1 MRSTRAYAFA
11 LAVAVALLGG
21 TAMWWHSARPRAE
34 PLLPIVIARLQSP
47 HSGLIHIAQARG
59 YFAAEGLD
67 ASIHTAGTGYEAI
80 NEMLAGKA
88 DVATSAET
96 PIARTLAEGKYLKV
110 ISTIFTSQSNSG
122 LVARKDR
129 GIARPEDLKGKR
141 IGFVLGTAT
150 HYELEAFMAFN
161 DIALSSVTLAPGK
174 PEELVSWV
182 ASGTIDAASVW
193 TPYLNQMQEQLGGNA
208 LTFSPKQFYS
218 EMTNIVVRA
227 DYVSRHREETDRLLR
242 ALEKAESFADS
253 HPDEA
258 ALIVATASGLS
269 PQALRG
275 QGEPLTHELTLKQ
288 SLVLA
293 TENEVRWWFRR
304 GLVPPGPF
312 PDVLDAFETEP
323 LRALKPTA
331 VTVSK

>member
-1 MRSTRAYAFA
+1 MA
-11 LAVAVALLGG
+11 LAVVFALLVA
-21 TAMWWHSARPRAE
+21 TAIWWRSIPAPVQ
-34 PLLPIVIARLQSP
+34 PPLPIAIARLQSP
-47 HSGLIHIAQARG
+47 HSGLIHIAQAQG

-80 NEMLAGKA
+80 NEVLAGKA

-96 PIARTLAEGKYLKV
+96 PIARTLAEGKHVKV
-110 ISTIFTSQSNSG
+110 ISTIFSSQSNSG
-122 LVARKDR
+122 LVARKDH
-129 GIARPEDLKGKR
+129 GILRPEDLKGKR

-161 DIALSSVTLAPGK
+161 DIALSSVTLVPGR
-174 PEELVSWV
+174 PAELVSWL
-182 ASGTIDAASVW
+182 ASGEIDAASVW
-193 TPYLNQMQEQLGGNA
+193 TPYLNQMQEQLASNA
-208 LTFSPKQFYS
+208 QTFSPKQFYS

-227 DYVSRHREETDRLLR
+227 DYVVRQREETDRLLR
-242 ALEKAESFADS
+242 ALKKAESFAGA

-258 ALIVATASGLS
+258 ARIVATASGLK
-269 PQALRG
+269 PPALRG
-275 QGEPLTHELTLKQ
+275 RGEPLTHELTLKQ

-293 TENEVRWWFRR
+293 TENQVRWLFRR

-323 LRALKPTA
+323 LRAVKPAA